1 MIRILNAEP
10 FKYSEHAKR
19 ILRQIG
25 ELHERSLTREELL
38 IILPEYD
45 VLIVRLGFR
54 VDRSLI
60 DAGSRLKV
68 IVTATTGLDHID
80 ISYAQEK
87 GIDVL
92 SLRGETEFLRSIP
105 ATAEHTWALLMSLVR
120 YIPSAFATVCQGEW
134 CRDSFRGRDLCGK
147 RLGIVGLGRIGEK
160 IARYGIAFQMQI
172 VAWDPYRRD
181 WMVGVDRKTNLNE
194 LLGCADILTL
204 HVPLTSETKHMIGH
218 REIGL
223 LPVGAF
229 LVNTSRGAVIEEKAL
244 LEALENGHLAGAALD
259 VMEGERSQNIIDH
272 NPLLRYAC
280 EHSNLLITPHI
291 GGATVEAMAKTEVYM
306 ANKLK
311 VHPFLS

>member
-10 FKYSEHAKR
+10 LNYSEHAKR
-19 ILRQIG
+19 VLRQIG

-38 IILPEYD
+38 AILPEYD
-45 VLIVRLGFR
+45 VLIVRLGFQ

-80 ISYAQEK
+80 ISYAQNK
-87 GIDVL
+87 GIDIL

-105 ATAEHTWALLMSLVR
+105 ATAEHTWALLLSLVR
-120 YIPSAFATVCQGEW
+120 YIPSAFASVCQSEW
-134 CRDSFRGRDLCGK
+134 RRDSFRGRDLCGK

-160 IARYGIAFQMQI
+160 MARYGIAFQMQVI
-172 VAWDPYRRD
+172 AWDPYRQD
-181 WMVGVDRKTNLNE
+181 WMGGVDRKASLNE
-194 LLGCADILTL
+194 LLGSVDILTL

-223 LPVGAF
+223 LPAGAF
-229 LVNTSRGAVIEEKAL
+229 LVNTSRGAVIEEIAL

-259 VMEGERSQNIIDH
+259 VMEIERRQMNIGQ
-272 NPLLRYAC
+272 NPLLRYARD
-280 EHSNLLITPHI
+280 HSNLLITPHI
-291 GGATVEAMAKTEVYM
+291 GGATVESMEKTELFM

-311 VHPFLS
+311 VHPLL